1 MDRDHFDNLTRA
13 LTAQSSRRGFGGLLL
28 ALGLGTSSG
37 LQIFDSNETAARK
50 RRRRKKRK
58 NKNRDKPGTCQPDC
72 AGKDCGPDGCGGS
85 CGTCIAPLLCAESTG
100 QCVEDDGLCGSC
112 PPPGKCHGGA
122 CCDPN
127 CYGQVCGFSACG
139 GSCGT
144 CPLDQPLCI
153 DFGYACVPIPD
164 LP

>member
-1 MDRDHFDNLTRA
+1 MDSRNFDRLMRAFSEASTRRRFGAA
-13 LTAQSSRRGFGGLLL
+13 LV
-28 ALGLGTSSG
+28 ALGLGAAAAVDP
-37 LQIFDSNETAARK
+37 LHLDVADARK
-50 RRRRKKRK
+50 RRKRRKKK
-58 NKNRDKPGTCQPDC
+58 NKNRDKPGECQPDC

-144 CPLDQPLCI
+144 CPLEQPLCV